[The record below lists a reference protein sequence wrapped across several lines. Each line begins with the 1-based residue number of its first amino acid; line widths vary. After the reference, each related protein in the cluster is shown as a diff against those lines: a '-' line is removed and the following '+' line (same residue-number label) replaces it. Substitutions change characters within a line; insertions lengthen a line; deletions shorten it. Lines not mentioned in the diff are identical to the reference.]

1 MFPAHPRVHWQL
13 VDENRSPSLQLDSWL
28 RNLLVRH
35 SEVQVHAVSIYTAI
49 QLENPKFTIV
59 SPAKQLLK
67 DYLHNLNIDAQYR
80 GTQVVSHWSS
90 FTWYV

>member
-1 MFPAHPRVHWQL
+1 MKTVHL
-13 VDENRSPSLQLDSWL
+13 LQLDAWL
-28 RNLLVRH
+28 GNTPVRH

-59 SPAKQLLK
+59 SPGKQILK
-67 DYLHNLNIDAQYR
+67 DYRHDLNIDARYR